1 MKNSVQF
8 KHGVKMTLAASIVL
22 LASGC
27 GSSADPAPEPIVIEP
42 DVPTATATSLP
53 ALISF
58 ATLKT
63 NSDDETIEPLNVG
76 ANDLV
81 TSETEEPDASV

>member
-8 KHGVKMTLAASIVL
+8 KHDAKMTLAASIVL

-27 GSSADPAPEPIVIEP
+27 GSSSDPAPEPIVVEP

-58 ATLKT
+58 ATLKA
-63 NSDDETIEPLNVG
+63 NSGDETIEPLDVG

>member
-1 MKNSVQF
+1 MKKSVSF
-8 KHGVKMTLAASIVL
+8 KHGAKMTLATSFVL

-27 GSSADPAPEPIVIEP
+27 GSSSDTTPAPVVLEP
-42 DVPTATATSLP
+42 DVPVAAATSIP

-63 NSDDETIEPLNVG
+63 NTAEDTIEPLDVG
-76 ANDLV
+76 LNDLA

>member
-1 MKNSVQF
+1 MKKSVGFKNSA
-8 KHGVKMTLAASIVL
+8 KMTLAASIVL

-27 GSSADPAPEPIVIEP
+27 GGSADPAPEPVVIEP

-58 ATLKT
+58 ASTKT
-63 NSDDETIEPLNVG
+63 NTPDETIEPLDVG